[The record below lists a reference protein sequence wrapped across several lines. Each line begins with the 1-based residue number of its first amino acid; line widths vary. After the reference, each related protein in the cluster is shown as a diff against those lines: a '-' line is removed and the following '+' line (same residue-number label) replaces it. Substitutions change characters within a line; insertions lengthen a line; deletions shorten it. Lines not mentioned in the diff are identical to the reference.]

1 MGKLNTLWE
10 KIKKWFKET
19 ALPWL
24 KKGAIQII
32 NVLVILFLYG
42 QLDNL
47 LNGQEIHLALVT
59 TIAGLWA
66 FVLAGYWL
74 FWKLFGF
81 DKVWVSLVKQ
91 WKKKREMRKY

>member
-1 MGKLNTLWE
+1 MGKLKQLWE
-10 KIKKWFKET
+10 KIKKWAKET

-32 NVLVILFLYG
+32 NVLVVFFLYG
-42 QLDNL
+42 QFDNL
-47 LNGQEIHLALVT
+47 LQGQEIHLGLVT

-74 FWKLFGF
+74 FWKLLGM
-81 DKVWVSLVKQ
+81 DKAVLSLIAQ
-91 WKKKREMRKY
+91 WKKKRKK